1 MTDQMTVEK
10 DLTTG
15 GRVGY
20 LRIAVE
26 EAYAPPELVRSFR
39 DLLDRPDVDPGFES
53 LMGFYLRSDAE
64 RPRAV
69 QRKLQDLGDERLADM
84 DSAGID
90 HAVVSLTAPGTQVLD
105 VARAREIAT
114 VANDRIADACLWH
127 PGRFSG
133 LAAVGFEDASSAV
146 VELERAVTQL
156 GLKGLIC
163 NSHVKG
169 HYLDEPQF
177 YPILEAAEALG
188 VPIYLHPQTPP
199 AQMIGPMLDA
209 GLDGAIFGF
218 GVETGMH
225 VLRLIVAGV
234 LDRFP
239 RLKLVVG
246 HLGEALPYWLYRLDW
261 MHAAQVRAAR
271 YESSKPLELTP
282 SEYFRRNIWITTS
295 GMAWPPAIMF
305 CREVVGADRVLYAM
319 DYPYQFVADE
329 VRIQDDLPMSR
340 DELRAFYETTAV
352 ELFNLDFPRLAQGGG
367 DG

>member
-1 MTDQMTVEK
+1 MLPAATEP
-10 DLTTG
+10 LTTG
-15 GRVGY
+15 GEVGY
-20 LRIAVE
+20 LRIASE
-26 EAYAPPELVRSFR
+26 EAYAPPELVQSFR
-39 DLLDRPDVDPGFES
+39 EILGRADVDPGFES
-53 LMGFYLRSDAE
+53 LMGFYLRSEAE
-64 RPRAV
+64 RPQAI
-69 QRKLQDLGDERLADM
+69 QRKLQDLDHERLADM

-90 HAVVSLTAPGTQVLD
+90 HAIVSMTAPGTQVLD
-105 VARAREIAT
+105 VARAREIAALT
-114 VANDRIADACLWH
+114 NDRIAEACRRH

-133 LAAVGFEDASSAV
+133 LAAVGFEDTPSAV
-146 VELERAVTQL
+146 SELDRAVTRL

-169 HYLDEPQF
+169 HYLDESQF

-188 VPIYLHPQTPP
+188 IPVYLHPQTPP
-199 AQMIGPMLDA
+199 ASMIRPMLDA

-329 VRIQDDLPMSR
+329 VRVQDGLPVSPE
-340 DELRAFYETTAV
+340 ELRAFYETNAV
-352 ELFNLDFPRLAQGGG
+352 DLFGLDFPRPGLGGG
-367 DG
+367 DA